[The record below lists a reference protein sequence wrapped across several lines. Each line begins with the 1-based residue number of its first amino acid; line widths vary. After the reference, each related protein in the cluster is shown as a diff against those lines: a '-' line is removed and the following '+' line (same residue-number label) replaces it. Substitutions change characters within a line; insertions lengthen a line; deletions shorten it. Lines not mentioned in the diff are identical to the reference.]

1 MCIRDRKNKIAFDST
16 ITGATFT
23 KESQI
28 LNLTNLDNEE
38 NSFIPESNNLE
49 IIGFKKENYLNEK
62 ILQTIPLN
70 SEMIFAND
78 TERYIFSL
86 VAEEKEKFPLDFF
99 INNIS
104 FNNEEIPP
112 SGGEEGGTGGDI
124 IEEGTGGA

>member
-1 MCIRDRKNKIAFDST
+1 
-16 ITGATFT
+16 
-23 KESQI
+23 
-28 LNLTNLDNEE
+28 
-38 NSFIPESNNLE
+38 
-49 IIGFKKENYLNEK
+49 
-62 ILQTIPLN
+62 
-70 SEMIFAND
+70 MIFAND